1 MSNQVQKHEEKQP
14 ETINQRP
21 AIRPPVD
28 IYENT
33 NEYLLIAD
41 LPGVD
46 KSNLVINLDGELL
59 TIEGRVGDDVAAT
72 AVEREFQLMDYRRS
86 FELPNIVDRDKVAA
100 ELKHGVL
107 TLHLPKVDE
116 VKPRRIQVTVG

>member
-1 MSNQVQKHEEKQP
+1 MSNQIAKHEEKKP

-41 LPGVD
+41 LPGVG
-46 KSNLVINLDGELL
+46 KENLVINLDGELL
-59 TIEGRVGDDVAAT
+59 TIEGRVGDERGET
-72 AVEREFQLMDYRRS
+72 PVEREYQLMDYRRS
-86 FELPNIVDRDKVAA
+86 FELPNIVDRDKVSA

>member
-1 MSNQVQKHEEKQP
+1 MSNQIQKHEEKHP

-107 TLHLPKVDE
+107 TLHLPKVAE